1 MKDATGST
9 GRSLGIARLA
19 GAICVLLAA
28 ALWAVPAWAAPLT
41 VRLRAEDPAVA
52 QRFAAALDSV
62 GGGRVT
68 LVEQGAAVT
77 LALGET
83 AFRAELAAPGHGPL
97 LGLAVPRSA
106 AGLVTPGCDCSAI
119 WRGVP
124 LATQLALIDALMPEA
139 GRVGVLLGPASA
151 WAPPLSMPRGR
162 LLEAVLVPRPD
173 RLAPLL
179 RRYLPDWDALLLPDD
194 EALFGPGAAKLVL
207 LTSYRQRV
215 PVFGPGADFVHAG
228 SVASAY
234 LDLSDLARAAL
245 ERLEARRRHGEWPA
259 QGFAGH
265 YSLAVNDHVARAY
278 DLNLVER
285 ARLQRILETSP

>member
-9 GRSLGIARLA
+9 GRSLATGRLGWAVGVLLAVALWAAPAWAEPLPVRLA
-19 GAICVLLAA
+19 G
-28 ALWAVPAWAAPLT
+28 
-41 VRLRAEDPAVA
+41 DPAVA
-52 QRFAAALDSV
+52 QRFAAALERA

-68 LVEQGAAVT
+68 VVEQGAAVT
-77 LALGET
+77 LALGEI
-83 AFRAELAAPGHGPL
+83 AFRAELANPGHGPL

-139 GRVGVLLGPASA
+139 GRIGVLLGTSSA
-151 WAPPLSMPRGR
+151 WAPPLSVPRGR
-162 LLEAVLVPRPD
+162 LVESVLVPGPS

-179 RRYLPDWDALLLPDD
+179 RRHLPGWDVLLLPDD
-194 EALFGPGAAKLVL
+194 SELFGPGAAKLVL

-234 LDLSDLARAAL
+234 LGPGDLARAAL
-245 ERLEARRRHGEWPA
+245 ERLDARRRHGEWPA

-285 ARLQRILETSP
+285 ARLERILEASP